1 MFFDVSEDLVVGAL
15 TFPAGREES
24 GLRLLP
30 AAVTRL
36 CWYPNEFLRQWAARG
51 YKNE

>member
-36 CWYPNEFLRQWAARG
+36 LLVSERVFETMGREGL
-51 YKNE
+51 